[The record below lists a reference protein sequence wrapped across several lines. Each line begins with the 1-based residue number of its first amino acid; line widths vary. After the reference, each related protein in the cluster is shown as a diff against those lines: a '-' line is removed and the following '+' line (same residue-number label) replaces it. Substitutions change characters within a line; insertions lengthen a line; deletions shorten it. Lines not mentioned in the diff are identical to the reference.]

1 MVIKIIIINK
11 SVVIENYK
19 MYSLLKNQNKVKTL
33 NLLTQP
39 QFGLRTRVP
48 REINHSFEKD
58 RKEFKLKMTEMRK
71 EHKEVFWQTQTQ
83 VENQHF
89 ENYRKERTAK

>member
-1 MVIKIIIINK
+1 
-11 SVVIENYK
+11 
-19 MYSLLKNQNKVKTL
+19 
-33 NLLTQP
+33 
-39 QFGLRTRVP
+39 VP

>member
-1 MVIKIIIINK
+1 MISNVLMVIKIIII
-11 SVVIENYK
+11 NYK